1 MKKTYTLI
9 LLIIAVGFLV
19 GCTIISTSNEDHEQ
33 LSERLL
39 ELDLEQK
46 DYYQVNIE
54 VTTAIAFDRY
64 FYMYV
69 FDDVAQTYHSTYRV
83 NETEYDYKYS
93 EGIASKKVTNNNV
106 VIEEETEELSFE
118 EFQNQFVSL
127 FGSRYNVDLMEAA
140 YKREETVFSFSN
152 NSYLKNHFVFNREY
166 EFFVSLFELEIVVTD
181 IVVEF
186 GSIKNENNTTLF
198 DNFTIRG
205 ITNVNNKVTINIHQ

>member
-64 FYMYV
+64 FLYV
-69 FDDVAQTYHSTYRV
+69 CFLMMWLKLIILPIESTKP
-83 NETEYDYKYS
+83 NMS
-93 EGIASKKVTNNNV
+93 
-106 VIEEETEELSFE
+106 
-118 EFQNQFVSL
+118 
-127 FGSRYNVDLMEAA
+127 
-140 YKREETVFSFSN
+140 
-152 NSYLKNHFVFNREY
+152 
-166 EFFVSLFELEIVVTD
+166 
-181 IVVEF
+181 
-186 GSIKNENNTTLF
+186 
-198 DNFTIRG
+198 
-205 ITNVNNKVTINIHQ
+205 INIVKVLLAKSN

>member
-83 NETEYDYKYS
+83 NETEYEYKYS
-93 EGIASKKVTNNNV
+93 EGFASKKVTNNNII
-106 VIEEETEELSFE
+106 IEEETEELSFE
-118 EFQNQFVSL
+118 EFQNQYVSL
-127 FGSRYNVDLMEAA
+127 FGSRYNVDLVEAT
-140 YKREETVFSFSN
+140 YKREETIFSFSN
-152 NSYLKNHFVFNREY
+152 NSYLKNKFTFNQDY
-166 EFFVSLFELEIVVTD
+166 EFSVSLFDLELVVTD
-181 IVVEF
+181 MIIEF
-186 GSIKNENNTTLF
+186 GSIKNENTTTLF
-198 DNFTIRG
+198 DNFTITG
-205 ITNVNNKVTINIHQ
+205 KTNGNNKIVINIYQ

>member
-1 MKKTYTLI
+1 
-9 LLIIAVGFLV
+9 
-19 GCTIISTSNEDHEQ
+19 
-33 LSERLL
+33 
-39 ELDLEQK
+39 
-46 DYYQVNIE
+46 
-54 VTTAIAFDRY
+54 
-64 FYMYV
+64 MYV

>member
-1 MKKTYTLI
+1 
-9 LLIIAVGFLV
+9 
-19 GCTIISTSNEDHEQ
+19 
-33 LSERLL
+33 
-39 ELDLEQK
+39 
-46 DYYQVNIE
+46 
-54 VTTAIAFDRY
+54 
-64 FYMYV
+64 MYV
-69 FDDVAQTYHSTYRV
+69 FDDVTQTYHSTYRV
-83 NETEYDYKYS
+83 NETEYEYKYS

>member
-9 LLIIAVGFLV
+9 LLIITVGFLV
-19 GCTIISTSNEDHEQ
+19 GCTRISTSNEDHEQ

-54 VTTAIAFDRY
+54 VTTAIDFDRY

-69 FDDVAQTYHSTYRV
+69 FDHVAQIYHSTYRV
-83 NETEYDYKYS
+83 NETEYEYKYS
-93 EGIASKKVTNNNV
+93 DGFASKKVTNNNI

-118 EFQNQFVSL
+118 EFQNQYVSL
-127 FGSRYNVDLMEAA
+127 FGSRYNVDLMQAT

-152 NSYLKNHFVFNREY
+152 NSYLKNHFVFNQEY

-181 IVVEF
+181 IIIEF
-186 GSIKNENNTTLF
+186 GSIKNENTTTLF
-198 DNFTIRG
+198 DNFTITG
-205 ITNVNNKVTINIHQ
+205 KTNRNNKIIISIYQ